1 MSIFHLFSS
10 RRERL
15 VLAAALVSASAL
27 GAPPGWVAL
36 DAGALDAARGGF
48 TLVPS
53 LQLSLGI
60 ERMVAINGAMVAQS
74 QMDLIVDAG
83 LSLGTGAPI
92 LVQNGAGHLADAAL
106 QNGMLI
112 QNTSSGQHIA
122 SHTVVHATV
131 NSMALLDAI
140 NFQGQLSAALAR
152 AAGPH

>member
-1 MSIFHLFSS
+1 MSIFRIFRS
-10 RRERL
+10 RRWRL
-15 VLAAALVSASAL
+15 GLAPALLSASAV

-36 DAGALDAARGGF
+36 DAGTLDAARGGF
-48 TLVPS
+48 TLTPS

-74 QMDLIVDAG
+74 QVDLITDAG
-83 LSLGTGAPI
+83 LSAGVPAPI
-92 LVQNGAGHLADAAL
+92 LVQNGAGNLADAAL

-112 QNTSSGQHIA
+112 QNTDSGQHIA
-122 SHTVVHATV
+122 SQTVIHASV
-131 NSMALLDAI
+131 NSTALLDAI